1 MTGVARGILEILEKN
16 CECWGFPSKMSAGW
30 PAIANLYICEELFY
44 IDSWTFVVDRI
55 RDLVIVLDIV
65 EPLYL
70 IG

>member
-1 MTGVARGILEILEKN
+1 
-16 CECWGFPSKMSAGW
+16 MSAGW

-65 EPLYL
+65 ESLYL